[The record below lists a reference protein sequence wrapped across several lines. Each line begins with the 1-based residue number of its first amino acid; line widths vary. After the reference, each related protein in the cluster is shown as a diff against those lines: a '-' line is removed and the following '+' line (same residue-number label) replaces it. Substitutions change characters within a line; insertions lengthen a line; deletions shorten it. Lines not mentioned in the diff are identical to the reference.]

1 MKNRIDYIWLFL
13 KPAGRLTR
21 LPYFL
26 ATMLISVISSFLVY
40 RHVLSYLP
48 ADSVDP
54 WQTPGL
60 EELITVLFF
69 ATLWPMIAL
78 SSKRLQDIGKPPI
91 ISVAIALP
99 VVSMIAYIVL
109 SLYPGMDGPNK
120 YGVVRN
126 RPPASGAS

>member
-1 MKNRIDYIWLFL
+1 MKKRIDYIWLFL

-40 RHVLSYLP
+40 RHVLTYMP
-48 ADSVDP
+48 ADAADP

-60 EELITVLFF
+60 EELVTVLFIV
-69 ATLWPMIAL
+69 TLWPMIAL
-78 SSKRLQDIGKPPI
+78 TSKRLQDIGKPPI

-99 VVSMIAYIVL
+99 VVSVVAYLVL
-109 SLYPGMDGPNK
+109 SLYPGMSGPNK
-120 YGVVRN
+120 YGSVRDA
-126 RPPASGAS
+126 PPLR

>member
-1 MKNRIDYIWLFL
+1 LKNRIDYIWLFL
-13 KPAGRLTR
+13 RPSGRLTR

-40 RHVLSYLP
+40 RHVLSYMP
-48 ADSVDP
+48 ADAGDT

-78 SSKRLQDIGKPPI
+78 TSKRLQDINKPPI

-99 VVSMIAYIVL
+99 VVSIVAYLIL
-109 SLYPGMDGPNK
+109 SLYPGTSGPNK
-120 YGVVRN
+120 YGSVRDA
-126 RPPASGAS
+126 PPTARR

>member
-1 MKNRIDYIWLFL
+1 MKQRIDYIWLFL

-40 RHVLSYLP
+40 RHVLSYMP
-48 ADSVDP
+48 ADATDP

-60 EELITVLFF
+60 EELITVLFIV
-69 ATLWPMIAL
+69 TLWPMIAL
-78 SSKRLQDIGKPPI
+78 TSKRLQDMAKPPL

-99 VVSMIAYIVL
+99 VVSMIAYLVL
-109 SLYPGMDGPNK
+109 SLYPGTDGPNK
-120 YGVVRN
+120 YGAVRN
-126 RPPASGAS
+126 APPPR

>member
-1 MKNRIDYIWLFL
+1 MKNRVDYIWLFL

-40 RHVLSYLP
+40 RHVLSYMP
-48 ADSVDP
+48 ADATDP

-60 EELITVLFF
+60 EELLTVLFLV
-69 ATLWPMIAL
+69 TLWPMIAL
-78 SSKRLQDIGKPPI
+78 TSKRLQDIGKPPI
-91 ISVAIALP
+91 IAVAIALP

-109 SLYPGMDGPNK
+109 SFYPGKDGPNK
-120 YGVVRN
+120 YGALRN
-126 RPPASGAS
+126 VPPSR

>member
-26 ATMLISVISSFLVY
+26 ATMLISVLSSFLVY
-40 RHVLSYLP
+40 RHVLSYTP
-48 ADSVDP
+48 ADAVDP

-60 EELITVLFF
+60 EGLLTAVFIV
-69 ATLWPMIAL
+69 TLWPMIAL
-78 SSKRLQDIGKPPI
+78 SAKRLQDIGKPPI

-109 SLYPGMDGPNK
+109 SLYPGMNGPNK
-120 YGVVRN
+120 YGKERN
-126 RPPASGAS
+126 VPPSGRR